1 MQYGLH
7 AAGVAVRIGQ
17 IELREKSVNVLRYG
31 LFLHEQL
38 LSDIAV

>member
-17 IELREKSVNVLRYG
+17 IELREKGVNVLRHG
-31 LFLHEQL
+31 LFRHEQL
-38 LSDIAV
+38 LGNIAV